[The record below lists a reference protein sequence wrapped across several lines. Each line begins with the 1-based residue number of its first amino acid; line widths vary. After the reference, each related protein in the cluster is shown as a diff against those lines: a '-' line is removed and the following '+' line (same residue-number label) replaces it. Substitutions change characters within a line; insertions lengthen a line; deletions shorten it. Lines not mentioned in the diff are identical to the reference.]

1 MTRIYTTQKQGQE
14 RILTILARNKG
25 MPVKFLSIAD
35 SFRDLGGA
43 DDATS
48 DATIKSRCRELLRQG
63 WAVIAGGTDD
73 NAMYRLTPSGV
84 AQLPEA
90 LRPTPGQLSAGY
102 VGAQVAAILAQR
114 HRVSLADVFAQGQR
128 ERAQAAA
135 NWPSTSG
142 PSVMVKAV
150 KRQPPR
156 PSRAKAERN
165 NHNHPFGLPVINSKQ
180 GEADNLRS
188 AQIRR
193 QISIKTGVKS

>member
-1 MTRIYTTQKQGQE
+1 MSRIYVTQQQGQE

-35 SFRDLGGA
+35 SFRDLGG
-43 DDATS
+43 DTDATS
-48 DATIKSRCRELLRQG
+48 DATIKNRCRELLRQG

-84 AQLPEA
+84 AQLPEE
-90 LRPTPGQLSAGY
+90 LRPTPDQLSAGDC
-102 VGAQVAAILAQR
+102 GAQVAAILAQR
-114 HRVSLADVFAQGQR
+114 HRVSLAEVFEQGQR
-128 ERAQAAA
+128 ERAQTAAH
-135 NWPSTSG
+135 WPSTSG

-156 PSRAKAERN
+156 PSRAQAERN
-165 NHNHPFGLPVINSKQ
+165 NHGHPFGLPVISGKQ

-193 QISIKTGVKS
+193 QISVKTAVQA